1 MNYDQISESL
11 LGSLNVLWGTLI
23 LFAPRVLT
31 ALVLIIFGYFISKFI
46 AKIIKK
52 ILTKVELN
60 KLGEKTGLAQLLVS
74 MKLSPD
80 LAHIVSKL
88 CSIFIFFIF
97 IMSAVDVLGMEALST
112 TLDNFILYIPNIIG
126 ALIVFFI
133 ASTAAHF
140 AKQAVEKMGE
150 ALRIDFAGAL
160 GSVVYFA
167 IMLIGVILAIGQLK
181 IETDFLT
188 HVIEI
193 LLVSAG
199 VAMSISLGLGSR
211 DVSKNIISGVYL
223 KDSLTVGTNV
233 KLGDFEGVLTA
244 IKPVCF
250 ELIDKSGKTIVLP
263 NSRLLDCEIIQG

>member
-1 MNYDQISESL
+1 MNYNQISESL
-11 LGSLNVLWGTLI
+11 LSSLNMMWGTLI
-23 LFAPRVLT
+23 LFVPRVLT
-31 ALVLIIFGYFISKFI
+31 AIFLLIIGYFISKI
-46 AKIIKK
+46 ISRVIKK
-52 ILTKVELN
+52 VLTKIEIN

-80 LAHIVSKL
+80 LAHVLSKI
-88 CSIFIFFIF
+88 CSIFVFFIF
-97 IMSAVDVLGMEALST
+97 IISAVDVLGMAALST
-112 TLDNFILYIPNIIG
+112 TLDSFILYIPNIVG
-126 ALIVFFI
+126 AIIVFFI

-140 AKQAVEKMGE
+140 ARQAVEKMGD
-150 ALRIDFAGAL
+150 ALKIDFAGAL
-160 GSVVYFA
+160 GSVVYFS

-233 KLGDFEGVLTA
+233 KLGNFEGVLKA

-250 ELIDKSGKTIVLP
+250 ELMDQSGKTIVLP
-263 NSRLLDCEIIQG
+263 NSRLLECEIIQG